1 MLSPRS
7 KLNEQSLHVYP
18 SSLYFVN
25 LVEAIDPV
33 SDVIH
38 AVDKNGR
45 EHVGKQKSRHYHI
58 NNKVNDKVDLVVLLW
73 LQTFSN

>member
-7 KLNEQSLHVYP
+7 KLNEQPLYIYP
-18 SSLYFVN
+18 PSLYFVN

-45 EHVGKQKSRHYHI
+45 EHVGKQKSRHYYI